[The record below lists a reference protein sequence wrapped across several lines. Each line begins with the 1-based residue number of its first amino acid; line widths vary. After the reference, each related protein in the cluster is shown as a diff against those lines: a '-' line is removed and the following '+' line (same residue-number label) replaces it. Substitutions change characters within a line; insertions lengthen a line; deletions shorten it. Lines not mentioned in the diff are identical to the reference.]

1 MGQLDGK
8 TVIITGAARG
18 MGAAEA
24 ELLARE
30 GAAVLV
36 ADVMDE
42 QAEKVAAGIRETG
55 GRAVATS
62 LDVTSES
69 AWSAAAELA
78 EREFGRIDA
87 LVNNA
92 GISYRVGL
100 LDADLDDWNRVMAV
114 NLTGSLLGIRAVV
127 PAMRRVGGGSIV
139 NVSSIAGL
147 TAYPASAYSV
157 SKWGVRGLTKVGA
170 LELAPFGVR
179 VNSIHPG
186 IIDTPML
193 DNAPDVMKRAFA
205 DGTPAKRAGRPEEV
219 ASLVLFLCSDGSSYI
234 NGAEI
239 AVDGGF
245 TAGGAFRGVLNQI
258 EGEAGGPVALRVDGG
273 A

>member
-1 MGQLDGK
+1 MSDMDGK
-8 TVIITGAARG
+8 VVVVTGAARG
-18 MGAAEA
+18 MGAESAS
-24 ELLARE
+24 LLARD
-30 GAAVLV
+30 GALVVLADIRQNEAEEV
-36 ADVMDE
+36 AE
-42 QAEKVAAGIRETG
+42 GIRDVG
-55 GRAVATS
+55 GEAVAVE

-69 AWSAAAELA
+69 GWSEVVDTA
-78 EREFGRIDA
+78 ERRYGGIHS

-100 LDADLDDWNRVMAV
+100 LDASLEDWNHVMAI
-114 NLTGSLLGIRAVV
+114 NLTGPLLGIQAVAPV
-127 PAMRRVGGGSIV
+127 MRKAGNGSIV

-157 SKWGVRGLTKVGA
+157 SKWGLRGLTKVGA
-170 LELAPFGVR
+170 LELAPLGIR

-193 DNAPDVMKRAFA
+193 DNAPAVMRAAFA
-205 DGTPAKRAGRPEEV
+205 EGTPVKRAGRPEEV
-219 ASLVLFLCSDGSSYI
+219 AALVRFLCSDGSSYI

-245 TAGGAFRGVLNQI
+245 TAGGAFRGVLNDI
-258 EGEAGGPVALRVDGG
+258 EARSGAPIALRTDG